1 MLLQHPQY
9 SDHYYNTKTK
19 EICRIWINKKG
30 NRKVKVKKMVPNNNG
45 YLSLKIYLGNKRY
58 KFFTAHRFMAEC
70 CAGRRLGKKEHID
83 HIDQDPYNNALS
95 NLRIVSR
102 TANLLNTN
110 KSKGITARH
119 TKTMGTRYQVW
130 FRSVYQGVYDTRE
143 EAKAHYEAL
152 KQAALEAELDG
163 VITLQQMIEE
173 VA

>member
-9 SDHYYNTKTK
+9 SDHYFNAKTL
-19 EICRIWINKKG
+19 EICRVYTTKKG
-30 NRKVKVKKMVPNNNG
+30 IRKIKVKKTCLNANG
-45 YLSLKIYLGNKRY
+45 YKAFKVYLGNKRY